1 MKKLSVIFLGAI
13 IALCVK
19 YLIQSPSISD
29 ALIVLSLVSGYGF
42 SVFMENKKIDD
53 LEAIKKE
60 IDIIKS
66 HISTTNMAN
75 IKKPQNVNFKF

>member
-19 YLIQSPSISD
+19 YLVQAPSLSD

-42 SVFMENKKIDD
+42 SIFMENKKVDD
-53 LEAIKKE
+53 LEAIRKE
-60 IDIIKS
+60 LETIKS
-66 HISTTNMAN
+66 HISTVNMAN